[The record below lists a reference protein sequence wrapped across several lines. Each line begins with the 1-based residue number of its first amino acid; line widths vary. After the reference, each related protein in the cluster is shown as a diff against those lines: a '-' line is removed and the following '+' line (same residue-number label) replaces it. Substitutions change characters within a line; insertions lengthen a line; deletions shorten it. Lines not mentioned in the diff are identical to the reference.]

1 MTVLSKRELE
11 VDLFSPKLGSDG
23 VPMLRRC
30 ALQLACASF
39 ASFAGM
45 YQAVTWGY

>member
-23 VPMLRRC
+23 VPMLRHC
-30 ALQLACASF
+30 ALQLAAPRLPRLLECIRR
-39 ASFAGM
+39 
-45 YQAVTWGY
+45 